1 MLTSEFG
8 QVSDTPRPR
17 RSLEHI
23 MGVDDVVNARESY
36 LDGVR
41 ALAVVMVLATHS
53 WQFAGW
59 PTFGGAEII
68 FVTGY
73 MWIDV
78 FFILSAYLLTRPW
91 FVAELTGRPRPSF
104 RKYISRRIHRIA
116 PAYYVSVAVVL
127 AAFAGTKAL
136 PTSAIEGSLGFWN
149 LGSVLLFVQ
158 NYVPVA
164 SRNFNGL
171 NSPWWTLG
179 VELTWYFV
187 LPLATAAFLYR
198 RWRIALPIAIAVS
211 LVWAYLSLH
220 SFDAVVDFLVH
231 TVDARAELRT
241 GVAANADVIRNRLSS
256 QLPAFAV
263 DFAVGL
269 VLARLE
275 VVRRHSPEATG
286 RWTSRPV
293 AIAAFVAG
301 SVTIVVTELALLV
314 GGASTDMTA
323 YSRVPFAIG
332 LGLCLLGMAYGPR
345 ALRRPFELTAVRY
358 VGWVSYGVYLFHV
371 PILAWLS
378 QRITPT
384 SPLRTLVIYASIT
397 LALSLLAGTV
407 SWLVVERAFLVRHPR
422 PKWAPKAIAA
432 VIAATLVGTYA
443 WVVTTRPD
451 PLLLPFEGFTANA
464 ALSGQMTLHD
474 AVAKGLITAG
484 EERVLRECGVDSA
497 GETAAGNHRDG
508 WVVVGAAFDC
518 ADRPSVTGIDEGA
531 VRRSNGVSSWLQT
544 QNPNP
549 DFPVRL
555 TMAYPS
561 DRKIVV
567 FTIYARTEAQALGAY
582 RNVLTASYSPDK

>member
-1 MLTSEFG
+1 MLTSD
-8 QVSDTPRPR
+8 QVSTTSR
-17 RSLEHI
+17 RSLENL
-23 MGVDDVVNARESY
+23 MGVDEVVNAREGY

-53 WQFAGW
+53 WQFAGR
-59 PTFGGAEII
+59 PRFGGAEII
-68 FVTGY
+68 FETGY
-73 MWIDV
+73 IWIDV

-91 FVAELTGRPRPSF
+91 FTAELRGRPWPSF
-104 RKYISRRIHRIA
+104 RTYMSRRIHRIA
-116 PAYYVSVAVVL
+116 PAYYVSIIAVL
-127 AAFAGTKAL
+127 AAYAGTKAL

-187 LPLATAAFLYR
+187 LPLAAAAFMYR
-198 RWRIALPIAIAVS
+198 RWRIALPIAIVVS
-211 LVWAYLSLH
+211 LVWAYVSLH
-220 SFDAVVDFLVH
+220 SLDAVVNYLIH

-241 GVAANADVIRNRLSS
+241 GVVANAEVIRNRLGA

-275 VVRRHSPEATG
+275 VVRKLSPEATG

-301 SVTIVVTELALLV
+301 VMTIVVTELVLLTW
-314 GGASTDMTA
+314 GTSADMTA

-358 VGWVSYGVYLFHV
+358 VGWVSYGVYLYHV

-384 SPLRTLVIYASIT
+384 DPLRTLAVYASIT
-397 LALSLLAGTV
+397 LALSVVAGTV
-407 SWLVVERAFLVRHPR
+407 SWLIIERAFLVKHPR

-432 VIAATLVGTYA
+432 VIAAALVATYA

-451 PLLLPFEGFTANA
+451 PLLLPFEGFTTNA
-464 ALSGQMTLHD
+464 QLSVQMTLHD
-474 AVAKGLITAG
+474 ALARSLITAG
-484 EERVLRECGVDSA
+484 EEKVLRDCGVDSA
-497 GETAAGNHRDG
+497 GQTAGGNHRDG

-518 ADRPSVTGIDEGA
+518 TGRPSVAGIDEGS
-531 VRRSNGVSSWLQT
+531 VRHSDGIEIWLDT
-544 QNPNP
+544 KNPNP

-561 DRKIVV
+561 DDKIVV
-567 FTIYARTEAQALGAY
+567 FTIYARTETQALSAY
-582 RNVLTASYSPDK
+582 PQVLTASYLPS